1 MIEFYLSSDGKHT
14 VHLSA
19 ESAEEL
25 HRLSPVA
32 KSLYESIVA
41 AYGNKPEMWQK
52 VMTTRTGNQP
62 TPVPAPSPQ
71 LSQPAAPQAPICPV
85 HHQPMRLRQGRRGSF
100 WSCSARDE
108 WGEWCRETKNAA
120 GTAS

>member
-32 KSLYESIVA
+32 KALYEGIVA
-41 AYGNKPEMWQK
+41 SYGSKPEMWEK
-52 VMTTRTGNQP
+52 VINGKPGSRPMPQQATQVAA
-62 TPVPAPSPQ
+62 PVT
-71 LSQPAAPQAPICPV
+71 PQAPICPV
-85 HHQPMRLRQGRRGSF
+85 HNQPMRLRQGRRGSF